1 MIDELLEKYV
11 KENNIK
17 SYLILED
24 IQNIFQKLTD
34 EQIEEIENNYEQDYS
49 FEDIAYEIISDYN
62 YRLAVENEDTN
73 ELIDYIEGCE
83 FDIEINKDGKIELID
98 LQGAYLGGADSY
110 ENFETIMEAS
120 ERLEGSFYRDYYG
133 IEVC

>member
-17 SYLILED
+17 SYIILQD
-24 IQNIFQKLTD
+24 IMNIFQTLTD
-34 EQIEEIENNYEQDYS
+34 KQVEEIENDYDNEYT

-62 YRLAVENEDTN
+62 YRLAVENEDIETIIN
-73 ELIDYIEGCE
+73 YILGCE
-83 FDIEINKDGKIELID
+83 FDIEINKDGKIDLID
-98 LQGAYLGGADSY
+98 LQGAYLGGNYD
-110 ENFETIMEAS
+110 NFETITEAS
-120 ERLEGSFYRDYYG
+120 GRLEGSFYRDYYG